1 MKSQSLLSLLGL
13 LLSIFSL
20 QANNIQ
26 VSNVSLSGQVAASDY
41 TFVEF
46 DLSWENS
53 WRISVGPA
61 NYDAAWVFLKFRNGA
76 NWSHGTLNYVNGTND
91 GHAAPAGAIINTTS
105 DGVGVFIYRD
115 ADGSGNVNW
124 QNIQLRWNYGA
135 DGVGDDDL
143 VDIQVFAIEMV
154 HVPTGDFQL
163 GTSGSE
169 AGKFYTWVL
178 STLRY
183 TVSSENAITVGTGF
197 GDLNYSTGSGNPGDR
212 LGPIPAAFP
221 KGHAAFYC
229 MKYEASQEQ
238 WVAFFN
244 TLNVTQKANH
254 DLTDATHKNSDG
266 VVGRNGIAF
275 ESPGSAT
282 TTNPNIPVNYIN
294 WSDVKAYL
302 DWSGLRPMT
311 ELEYEKACRGTQSAV
326 ADELAWGNANM
337 HSVGPYTLVND
348 GEENSLITD
357 PGSGSG
363 NALYQATSSGFGG
376 PLRCGIFA
384 ASAITKNREE
394 TGGSYY
400 GVMELTGN
408 VYERCV
414 TVGNPTGRAFS
425 GLHGDGALSTS
436 GDSNVAN
443 WPLDNGDGGGF
454 RGGSYPNSADFC
466 RVSDRYDAANGFT
479 GTNSRIGFRGVRTA
493 N

>member
-1 MKSQSLLSLLGL
+1 MKFQLLLSLIGSLLSV
-13 LLSIFSL
+13 FSL

-26 VSNVSLSGQVAASDY
+26 VSNVSLTGQVAASDY

-91 GHAAPAGAIINTTS
+91 GHAAPAGATINTTP
-105 DGVGVFIYRD
+105 DGVGIFIYRD

-124 QNIQLRWNYGA
+124 QNIQLRWNYGVN
-135 DGVGDDDL
+135 GVGDDDL

-154 HVPTGDFQL
+154 YVPTGSFPL
-163 GTSGSE
+163 GAGGTE
-169 AGKFYTWVL
+169 VGKFYSWVL
-178 STLRY
+178 SSIRY
-183 TVSSENAITVGTGF
+183 TVNSENAITVGSAIGN
-197 GDLNYSTGSGNPGDR
+197 LNYSNSTGNPGDR

-221 KGHAAFYC
+221 KGYNAFYC

-244 TLNVTQKANH
+244 TLNVTQKSNH
-254 DLTDATHKNSDG
+254 DLTDGSHKNSDN
-266 VVGRNGIAF
+266 VVARNGVAF

-282 TTNPNIPVNYIN
+282 TTNPNIPVNYVSWADI
-294 WSDVKAYL
+294 KAYL

-311 ELEYEKACRGTQSAV
+311 ELEYEKACRGGQNAV
-326 ADELAWGNANM
+326 ANEFAWGNANI
-337 HSVGPYTLVND
+337 HSVGPYTVAND
-348 GEENSLITD
+348 GEENSLIID
-357 PGSGSG
+357 PGSGAG
-363 NALYQATSSGFGG
+363 NAFYQTTASGFGG

-384 ASAITKNREE
+384 ASANTKNREE
-394 TGGSYY
+394 TGGSYF
-400 GVMELTGN
+400 GIMELTGN
-408 VYERCV
+408 LYERCV
-414 TVGNPTGRAFS
+414 TVGDPTGRAFEGDHGNGILDAS
-425 GLHGDGALSTS
+425 GN
-436 GDSNVAN
+436 SNVAN
-443 WPLDNGDGGGF
+443 WPTNSGDGGGF
-454 RGGSYPNSADFC
+454 RGGSYANSPDYC
-466 RVSDRYDAANGFT
+466 RVSDRYDATNAFT